1 MSRQHGAL
9 NVWRY
14 ARTTTLLALARGARC
29 PSGGHQEVCN
39 SGWSIRWI
47 AGVVRVTTSV
57 AFLLLRVHKNRRTML
72 PLKALDLRMA
82 IRMLR
87 PFAGFA
93 SGLQAV
99 VGGLQAIRYNPIT
112 DRAAH
117 DLRFGG
123 HSAHTRRWCS
133 VKNEQGR

>member
-1 MSRQHGAL
+1 
-9 NVWRY
+9 
-14 ARTTTLLALARGARC
+14 
-29 PSGGHQEVCN
+29 
-39 SGWSIRWI
+39 
-47 AGVVRVTTSV
+47 
-57 AFLLLRVHKNRRTML
+57 ML

-87 PFAGFA
+87 PFAGLA

-133 VKNEQGR
+133 VKNEQGRCYSRRRVLRSTRHYALSGHLKSGH